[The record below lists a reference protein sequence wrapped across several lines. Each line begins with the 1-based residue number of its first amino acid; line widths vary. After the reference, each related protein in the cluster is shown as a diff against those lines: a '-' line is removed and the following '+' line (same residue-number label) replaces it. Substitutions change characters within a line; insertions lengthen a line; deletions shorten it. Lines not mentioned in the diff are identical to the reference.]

1 VSAVNS
7 IGDRSVSRNK
17 ELTAFKLLSLQHCK
31 YPNSASWLS
40 LGFHLSRTIS
50 ELDTLEV
57 LMPTN
62 RNIDLAL
69 ASQAHYSYYLG

>member
-1 VSAVNS
+1 MF
-7 IGDRSVSRNK
+7 NK

-40 LGFHLSRTIS
+40 LGFHLS

-69 ASQAHYSYYLG
+69 ASQAHSSYYLG